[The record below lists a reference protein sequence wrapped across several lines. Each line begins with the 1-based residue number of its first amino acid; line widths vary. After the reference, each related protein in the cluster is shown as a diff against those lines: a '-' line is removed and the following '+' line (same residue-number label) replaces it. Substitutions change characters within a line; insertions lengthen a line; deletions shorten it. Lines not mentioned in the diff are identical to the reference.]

1 MAKEDHQRRGRLLIS
16 DCQLPIGEGKANPPS
31 LKVCRGSFEKLVI
44 GNWQL
49 TMPKGEIMA
58 EKKEFRVQAKQ
69 REGRGK
75 NDARRAR
82 REGMVPITVYGGGA
96 ETIAAVAPAR
106 DLAAIL
112 RSESARNTI
121 FTIEVEGVGESE
133 VMFHDRQIDPVKGR
147 LIHAD
152 LTRLVKGQK
161 IEVTVPLHLVGE
173 PIGVKERQGVLEQI
187 IREIDVRCEPRDIPD
202 SLDVDVSNLDVH
214 DTLHVSDIQ
223 VSEGVEIL
231 TDAEIVIATVGI
243 VKEEEAPAPV
253 I

>member
-1 MAKEDHQRRGRLLIS
+1 MADK
-16 DCQLPIGEGKANPPS
+16 
-31 LKVCRGSFEKLVI
+31 
-44 GNWQL
+44 
-49 TMPKGEIMA
+49 A

-75 NDARRAR
+75 NDARRVR
-82 REGMVPITVYGGGA
+82 REGMVPVTVYGGGA
-96 ETIAAVAPAR
+96 ETVAAVAPAR

-112 RSESARNTI
+112 RSESGRNTI
-121 FTIEVEGVGESE
+121 FTIEVDGVGESE

-161 IEVTVPLHLVGE
+161 IEVTVPLHLIGE
-173 PIGVKERQGVLEQI
+173 PIGVKEKQGVLEQI
-187 IREIDVRCEPRDIPD
+187 VREIDVRCEPREIPD

-214 DTLHVSDIQ
+214 DTLHVSDIK

-231 TDAEIVIATVGI
+231 TDAELVIATIGI
-243 VKEEEAPAPV
+243 VREEEAPAVPV
-253 I
+253 EGEEPAEPELIGKGKKEEEGEGEGE